1 MTALYVTGG
10 GAGIGRA
17 VVELA
22 GRRGYSVAA
31 LDLSEE
37 RAGEAAARA
46 RDAGAPASIGV
57 ACDVRDGLSVEA
69 AFARSAAAVG
79 EPGALVCSAGIDR
92 GGQVHEIGEAH
103 WHDVIETNLGGVYR
117 ACRHA
122 LVAMLAAGGGSIVCV
137 GSPAGEVAFPG
148 AGAYSA
154 SKAGVAALV
163 RAMAIDYVAAGIRV
177 NGVLPGPTNTDL
189 MWANVK
195 DDERAEMLEL
205 ITGEVPIGR
214 LAEPSEIAR
223 MVLWLLS
230 DEASYTTGSMLGCDG
245 GVLARASVSF

>member
-1 MTALYVTGG
+1 M
-10 GAGIGRA
+10 
-17 VVELA
+17 
-22 GRRGYSVAA
+22 
-31 LDLSEE
+31 
-37 RAGEAAARA
+37 
-46 RDAGAPASIGV
+46 
-57 ACDVRDGLSVEA
+57 
-69 AFARSAAAVG
+69 
-79 EPGALVCSAGIDR
+79 
-92 GGQVHEIGEAH
+92 
-103 WHDVIETNLGGVYR
+103 
-117 ACRHA
+117 
-122 LVAMLAAGGGSIVCV
+122 
-137 GSPAGEVAFPG
+137 
-148 AGAYSA
+148 
-154 SKAGVAALV
+154 AALV

>member
-1 MTALYVTGG
+1 MMMMPAEVATAQVREH
-10 GAGIGRA
+10 AIVA
-17 VVELA
+17 EH
-22 GRRGYSVAA
+22 SV
-31 LDLSEE
+31 
-37 RAGEAAARA
+37 
-46 RDAGAPASIGV
+46 
-57 ACDVRDGLSVEA
+57 
-69 AFARSAAAVG
+69 
-79 EPGALVCSAGIDR
+79 
-92 GGQVHEIGEAH
+92 H
-103 WHDVIETNLGGVYR
+103 
-117 ACRHA
+117 
-122 LVAMLAAGGGSIVCV
+122 
-137 GSPAGEVAFPG
+137 AFPG

-163 RAMAIDYVAAGIRV
+163 RAMAVDYVAAGIRV

-223 MVLWLLS
+223 MILWLLS